1 MIKNYSEDNLKITI
15 EFLRGKG
22 LNEYA
27 VFGLVAN
34 IYKESHFYSNNL
46 QNSYENKLN
55 MNDEQFTKAV
65 DSGEYDFLNSSSGF
79 GYGLC
84 QWTSK
89 GRRNALYNYIKASG
103 RSIADTL
110 AQLEYMWIELTGSY
124 KKSVLNVLL
133 KAESLDKATRVVMLK
148 YERPKNQTE
157 ANQLK
162 RVGYAQEFYDKYA
175 IAESENMTTVEKIL
189 NIARAEI
196 GVKESPKNS
205 NNVKYNTE
213 YYGREVNS
221 SAYAW
226 CCVFIWW
233 LFKQAGVSNLFCNG
247 KKTASCTYVKNTMK
261 KQIVDNA
268 KAGDL
273 VLFQFDKDSAADH
286 IGIIEKVNSDGTY
299 TTIEGNTAIGND
311 SNGGEVMRRT
321 RKKSL
326 VMCFIRPAY
335 NNETTNTD
343 SDLVT
348 FIKGVQE
355 SCGAKVDG
363 IAGKE
368 TLSKTVTVSAYK
380 NRKHAVVKHIQKYLN
395 ALGYNCGTV
404 DGVAGAKFTVAVK
417 RYQDDNSCTP
427 DGVITAKNK
436 TWKKLLGLL

>member
-1 MIKNYSEDNLKITI
+1 MIKNYSVDNLKITI

-27 VFGLVAN
+27 VFGLAAN

-46 QNSYENKLN
+46 QNSYESKIN
-55 MNDEQFTKAV
+55 MSDEQFTKAV
-65 DSGEYDFLNSSSGF
+65 DSGEYDFLNSSLGF

-103 RSIADTL
+103 RSIADIY

-124 KKSVLNVLL
+124 KKSVLNVLF
-133 KAESLDKATRVVMLK
+133 KTESLDEATRVVMLK

-157 ANQLK
+157 DNQLK
-162 RVGYAQEFYDKYA
+162 RVGYAQELYDKYA
-175 IAESENMTTVEKIL
+175 IVESENMTTAEKIL
-189 NIARAEI
+189 NLARAEI

-233 LFKQAGVSNLFCNG
+233 LFKQAGASNLFCDG
-247 KKTASCTYVKNTMK
+247 KKTATCTYVKNAMK
-261 KQIVDNA
+261 KQIVDNP

-299 TTIEGNTAIGND
+299 TTIEGNTAVGND

-335 NNETTNTD
+335 NGKTTNTD

-368 TLSKTVTVSAYK
+368 TLSKTVTVSASK

-395 ALGYNCGTV
+395 SLGYDCGTV
-404 DGVAGAKFTVAVK
+404 DGVAGSKFTVAVK
-417 RYQDDNSCTP
+417 RYQDDNGCTS